1 MPWPLF
7 PQPKEEEETMKLM
20 RAGTAALALSL
31 CIGGSGYAAA
41 PSPEATPSEQGQ
53 VMKGTIQGEVKK
65 VQPDAVIVEVEVDKA
80 DKKEVRLPL
89 NQSTH
94 MGPVGQGDQVVAFV
108 TPGGTTTSIQPLDSR
123 WYR

>member
-1 MPWPLF
+1 
-7 PQPKEEEETMKLM
+7 MKVM
-20 RAGTAALALSL
+20 KTGTAALALTL
-31 CIGGSGYAAA
+31 CLGTAGYAATS
-41 PSPEATPSEQGQ
+41 SPETAPKEQGQ
-53 VMKGTIQGEVKK
+53 MMKGTIQGEVKK
-65 VQPDAVIVEVEVDKA
+65 VQPDAVIVEVETGNA

-94 MGPVGQGDQVVAFV
+94 MGPIGQGDEVVAFV

>member
-1 MPWPLF
+1 MNVM
-7 PQPKEEEETMKLM
+7 KVGTMAVAM
-20 RAGTAALALSL
+20 ALGLVTT
-31 CIGGSGYAAA
+31 IGYAVAA
-41 PSPEATPSEQGQ
+41 SPEAGPSEQAQ

-65 VQPDAVIVEVEVDKA
+65 VQPDVVIVEVDADKA

-94 MGPVGQGDQVVAFV
+94 MGPIGKGDQVVAFV

-123 WYR
+123 WYRKP

>member
-1 MPWPLF
+1 
-7 PQPKEEEETMKLM
+7 MKSKSM
-20 RAGTAALALSL
+20 KAGTAALAFTL
-31 CIGGSGYAAA
+31 CFGTLGYAADS
-41 PSPEATPSEQGQ
+41 SPESIAKDQTQ
-53 VMKGTIQGEVKK
+53 MKGTIQGEVKT
-65 VQPDAVIVEVEVDKA
+65 VQPDVVIVEVVADNT

-94 MGPVGQGDQVVAFV
+94 MGPIGQGDQVVAFV

>member
-1 MPWPLF
+1 M
-7 PQPKEEEETMKLM
+7 KSMKL
-20 RAGTAALALSL
+20 GTTAFALTLCVGSL
-31 CIGGSGYAAA
+31 AYAAA
-41 PSPEATPSEQGQ
+41 PSPESIANEQTQ
-53 VMKGTIQGEVKK
+53 MKGTIQGEVKT
-65 VQPDAVIVEVEVDKA
+65 VQPNVVIVEVDADKG

-94 MGPVGQGDQVVAFV
+94 MGPVGEGDQVVAFV

>member
-1 MPWPLF
+1 MNRKW
-7 PQPKEEEETMKLM
+7 MK
-20 RAGTAALALSL
+20 AGTAALALSL
-31 CIGGSGYAAA
+31 FAGTLAYADN
-41 PSPEATPSEQGQ
+41 PSPEATPSEQAQ
-53 VMKGTIQGEVKK
+53 MKGTIQGEVKK
-65 VQPDAVIVEVEVDKA
+65 VQPDAVIVEVDTDRA

>member
-1 MPWPLF
+1 
-7 PQPKEEEETMKLM
+7 MKSM
-20 RAGTAALALSL
+20 KAATAVLALTL
-31 CIGGSGYAAA
+31 CIGTLGYAAA
-41 PSPEATPSEQGQ
+41 PSPEATPNEQGQ
-53 VMKGTIQGEVKK
+53 MMKGTIQGEVKK
-65 VQPDAVIVEVEVDKA
+65 VQPDAVIVEVDADKA

-94 MGPVGQGDQVVAFV
+94 MGPIGQGDQVVAFV

>member
-1 MPWPLF
+1 
-7 PQPKEEEETMKLM
+7 MKSM
-20 RAGTAALALSL
+20 KIGTATLALALGL
-31 CIGGSGYAAA
+31 GTLGYAG
-41 PSPEATPSEQGQ
+41 TPSEPSASEQIQ
-53 VMKGTIQGEVKK
+53 MKGTIQGEVKT
-65 VQPDAVIVEVEVDKA
+65 VQPDVVIVEVDADKG

-94 MGPVGQGDQVVAFV
+94 MGPVGQGDHVVAFV